1 MIIIGSSNLFLG
13 IILSIKRDL
22 FLVCT
27 LDPQP
32 TVTALIRG
40 PFGRVVW
47 TMQLRHLP
55 RHKSSAKLYTVNPGR
70 PLPMNDVGIK
80 HSVKPKYFP
89 DSVDRIPLSKA

>member
-1 MIIIGSSNLFLG
+1 MLQQNNILVD
-13 IILSIKRDL
+13 IILGMNRHWFPASI
-22 FLVCT
+22 

>member
-1 MIIIGSSNLFLG
+1 MYY
-13 IILSIKRDL
+13 IKL
-22 FLVCT
+22 CLNYVFT
-27 LDPQP
+27 DPQP

-40 PFGRVVW
+40 PFGRVAW

-80 HSVKPKYFP
+80 HNVKPKYFP
-89 DSVDRIPLSKA
+89 DSVDRIPLCKA